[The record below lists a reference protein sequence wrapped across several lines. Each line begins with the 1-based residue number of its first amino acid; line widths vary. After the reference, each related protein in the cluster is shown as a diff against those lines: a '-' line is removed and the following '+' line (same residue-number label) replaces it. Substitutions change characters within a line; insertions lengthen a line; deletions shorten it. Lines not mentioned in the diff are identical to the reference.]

1 MIKTDII
8 VNYFMALVIPKLIFK
23 FLIITSQNTG
33 GPAITSRLKDLS
45 FDMGMNEG
53 IGFLI
58 FL

>member
-33 GPAITSRLKDLS
+33 GPAIT
-45 FDMGMNEG
+45 
-53 IGFLI
+53 
-58 FL
+58 